1 MKKIIYLTLLVATYN
16 SFAREEIDVFNV
28 FTNNYA
34 LQNIELY
41 NMDDYTRDPNI
52 RTGGSFIFSI
62 GDVIHYVKFPD
73 NDEVINSLESLFQSK
88 PDSVLSYLEGNE
100 NDLAVILFLHHH
112 FKIMHSETRLTL
124 VLSLRDEDFSDLN
137 EIQESFG
144 DEFLNNLWLQN
155 KSYAVNFWLTYLKE
169 NGHISD

>member
-1 MKKIIYLTLLVATYN
+1 MKKLVVIAFPLLFCFGKAQ
-16 SFAREEIDVFNV
+16 SQLESLMQK
-28 FTNNYA
+28 FTNEYA

-41 NMDDYTRDPNI
+41 HLHPVNSDLPK
-52 RTGGSFIFSI
+52 GGTLGALVEDF
-62 GDVIHYVKFPD
+62 IHYVKFSE
-73 NDEVINSLESLFQSK
+73 NDEIVNRLESLFQSK

-100 NDLAVILFLHHH
+100 NDLAVILFLHHY
-112 FKIMHSETRLTL
+112 FKIKHSKSRITF
-124 VLSLRDEDFSDLN
+124 VLSLRESDFSDLN
-137 EIQESFG
+137 EIQESLG